1 MCEKNIKIIVQNGG
15 IKYRWREY
23 IKKLFDGSQMS
34 GEGDISIKEQEV
46 NLEYMWRFQMME
58 VEKALEK
65 MKPKKAARWHSH
77 QGL

>member
-46 NLEYMWRFQMME
+46 NLEYM
-58 VEKALEK
+58 
-65 MKPKKAARWHSH
+65 
-77 QGL
+77 

>member
-65 MKPKKAARWHSH
+65 MKPKKAARWYSH